1 MDVQYIHNDKG
12 NGVNK
17 MYAIVR
23 YTDNTME
30 NYKVIC
36 FSNDLHL
43 LDIRL
48 QNLRKL
54 SYYSNDKPIYRI
66 IKM

>member
-1 MDVQYIHNDKG
+1 MFG
-12 NGVNK
+12 
-17 MYAIVR
+17 IVR
-23 YTDNTME
+23 YTDNTIE

-36 FSNDLHL
+36 MSNDLHL

-54 SYYSNDKPIYRI
+54 NYYSNDKPIYRI

>member
-1 MDVQYIHNDKG
+1 MF
-12 NGVNK
+12 
-17 MYAIVR
+17 AIVK

-30 NYKVIC
+30 KYKIIC
-36 FSNDLHL
+36 TSNNLYL

-54 SYYSNDKPIYRI
+54 NYYSDYKPIYRI
-66 IKM
+66 IKVS

>member
-1 MDVQYIHNDKG
+1 
-12 NGVNK
+12 
-17 MYAIVR
+17 MYGIVR
-23 YTDNTME
+23 YIDNTMG

-36 FSNDLHL
+36 MSNDLRL
-43 LDIRL
+43 LDMRL

-54 SYYSNDKPIYRI
+54 NYYSNEKPIYRI

>member
-1 MDVQYIHNDKG
+1 MYGIIYYI
-12 NGVNK
+12 
-17 MYAIVR
+17 
-23 YTDNTME
+23 DNTME

-36 FSNDLHL
+36 MSNDLRL
-43 LDIRL
+43 LDMHL

-54 SYYSNDKPIYRI
+54 NYYSNEKPIYRI

>member
-1 MDVQYIHNDKG
+1 MFG
-12 NGVNK
+12 
-17 MYAIVR
+17 IVR

-36 FSNDLHL
+36 MSNDLRL

-48 QNLRKL
+48 QKLRKL
-54 SYYSNDKPIYRI
+54 SYYSNEKPIYRI

>member
-1 MDVQYIHNDKG
+1 MFG
-12 NGVNK
+12 
-17 MYAIVR
+17 IVR

-30 NYKVIC
+30 SYKIIC
-36 FSNDLHL
+36 MSNDLRL

-54 SYYSNDKPIYRI
+54 NYYSNEKPIYRI

>member
-1 MDVQYIHNDKG
+1 MF
-12 NGVNK
+12 
-17 MYAIVR
+17 AIVC
-23 YTDNTME
+23 YIDNTME

>member
-1 MDVQYIHNDKG
+1 MF
-12 NGVNK
+12 
-17 MYAIVR
+17 AIVR

-30 NYKVIC
+30 NYEIIC
-36 FSNDLHL
+36 MSNDLRL